1 MKKRLFKNEPNR
13 GDRGH
18 YVFFDN
24 NATNFND
31 SNSVA
36 INLFDKFDK
45 RDLYTKIIQ
54 DSVNDTIIRNQLVPI
69 GRSFFQ
75 FQEINIVN
83 SGVKHNIVNS
93 KVEVAIFDKSRYE
106 KQIQEMTR
114 LVENNPNLT
123 TSIPTNADGLNA
135 ILSIN
140 AQYYNE
146 KFLQTQKDIIFD
158 IDSTDPMEAG
168 FLTLIAGIFPH
179 RFYKF
184 YSTTPQNF
192 IYDKNQT
199 TATFWSDPIT
209 GANITIEKPGTPG
222 EDDEFDV
229 KDLRV
234 FNSDSR
240 KVKSK
245 KNFGKILEKQTIME
259 FLGVDEPNIITFEND
274 GNFNPYNSF
283 DINENNDGFGNGWL
297 GGELQLDGS
306 PIMFDEGGFQDIY
319 VAVFM
324 QGDALRWWGT
334 DPRKKRIQ
342 VFKFSSDELFT
353 EDGSG
358 KTTEINFKYGDSN
371 RRSGRGGKG
380 TAWIF
385 GGIGGAEKPAFKVES
400 LKLKIDTSTGF
411 QNPANIDE
419 EAVALADSVQPA
431 KEFDDLTIEEDFLLQ
446 NNYQSIENF
455 NLSLM
460 GVNYTGDEFLEMKEN
475 FEPISIINP
484 LNFDVDLQSFQ
495 VDVEQ
500 RRISSAPNQISLDFQ
515 ICDYED
521 VDSDLIPRDTSTYD
535 DIRGYKFYVVSW
547 DDVDNRF
554 KTPDDYFNDIP
565 SNVVD
570 LKLKQIEE
578 DLYKFSDI
586 GTPLIHGYSSS
597 GIKTIKGVVFSYTK
611 TGKKQIVRWKFFE
624 SKFFLDLP
632 LTRYPDFVE
641 LGGADYTTI
650 PYPFTT
656 PVIGGVAEKSNYSK
670 SLKNTI
676 NSGNISEDELVTE
689 RILLESF
696 NNDELGESILEFDLE
711 QIRYFDEPYSI
722 YDLLD
727 IDIVTQELNTT
738 PEYLS
743 TLPPP
748 QYFEEFDI
756 RNDGNIDILDVTDW
770 INVGRTDIATYIN
783 DNIVDGAFAIQLEN
797 GNGLEQPITNFFNP
811 TNIPFIKY
819 DNQNYYD
826 GETNKFPEESSVGQI
841 FINDNQDVDLKR
853 SCKFELNT
861 GELVGKSIYD
871 SIGNSNK
878 GLLFGDYKL
887 KKTQKNSAVTRDSSI
902 ILPIKSS
909 NKNGAL

>member
-24 NATNFND
+24 NATNIDD

-36 INLFDKFDK
+36 TNLFDKFDK

-54 DSVNDTIIRNQLVPI
+54 DSVNDTIIRNLLRPI

-140 AQYYNE
+140 EQYYNE
-146 KFLQTQKDIIFD
+146 KFLQMQKDIIFD

-192 IYDKNQT
+192 IYDTNQT
-199 TATFWSDPIT
+199 TATFWANPIT
-209 GANITIEKPGTPG
+209 ANTITVTKP
-222 EDDEFDV
+222 DEFDV

-240 KVKSK
+240 KVKAK

-259 FLGVDEPNIITFEND
+259 FLGEDEPNIITFEND

-283 DINENNDGFGNGWL
+283 DINENNDGFGGGWNTDTN
-297 GGELQLDGS
+297 ELLLDGS
-306 PIMFDEGGFQDIY
+306 PIMFDESGFQDIY

-342 VFKFSSDELFT
+342 VFKFNSSELFT

-419 EAVALADSVQPA
+419 EAIAIADSVQPA

-460 GVNYTGDEFLEMKEN
+460 GFNDYTGDEFLEMREN

-515 ICDYED
+515 ICDYEE

-641 LGGADYTTI
+641 LGGSDYTTI

-656 PVIGGVAEKSNYSK
+656 PVVGGVSEKSNYFK

-689 RILLESF
+689 RILLGGF

-711 QIRYFDEPYSI
+711 QIRYFNNPYSLS
-722 YDLLD
+722 DLL
-727 IDIVTQELNTT
+727 
-738 PEYLS
+738 
-743 TLPPP
+743 
-748 QYFEEFDI
+748 
-756 RNDGNIDILDVTDW
+756 
-770 INVGRTDIATYIN
+770 
-783 DNIVDGAFAIQLEN
+783 
-797 GNGLEQPITNFFNP
+797 
-811 TNIPFIKY
+811 NIPLL
-819 DNQNYYD
+819 DNDEFTPHNSDFWD
-826 GETNKFPEESSVGQI
+826 GEINKFLEESSVGQI

-853 SCKFELNT
+853 DCEFELNT
-861 GELVGKSIYD
+861 GELVGKAIYD